1 MLATH
6 ESQRNWLMSH
16 NGIDE
21 YIIAMKN
28 FSSKRGKEISVNYA
42 EGFKQH
48 LGHAYPNNNLLKE
61 ELASY
66 TQTL

>member
-1 MLATH
+1 
-6 ESQRNWLMSH
+6 MSH